1 MGILLTLAY
10 ATVAGAVFGL
20 IVARLIGKM
29 WVLTA
34 AGVGAVYGL
43 LVWIVGQYVVFAYV
57 APNVVMLY
65 DQVALAQAHVVYGL
79 CLGLFGSAY
88 CVIPRLLNRRR
99 R

>member
-88 CVIPRLLNRRR
+88 CVIPRLLSRRR